1 MTNVPNAEESARL
14 AEEFIEKVFNQ
25 HDVGYL
31 KDVLSED
38 FVDLSPAPGES
49 GDKASAIAWFERSFQ
64 SMPDMHAEVIQ
75 TIASGDKVAI
85 RGRYSGTDEGGFM
98 PGMKPTHKK
107 VSMESIDIVQI
118 GPDGKHISHFGIQD
132 VMSAMGQLGLLPPP
146 PEG

>member
-1 MTNVPNAEESARL
+1 MPSVEENTRS

-25 HDVGYL
+25 HDIGYL
-31 KDVLSED
+31 KDALSED

-49 GDKASAIAWFERSFQ
+49 SDKAGAIAWFERSIQ

-85 RGRYSGTDEGGFM
+85 RGRYTGTDEGGFM
-98 PGMKPTHKK
+98 PGMEPTHKT

-118 GPDGKHISHFGIQD
+118 GDDGKHVSHFGIQD
-132 VMSAMGQLGLLPPP
+132 TMSVMAQLGMLPPP
-146 PEG
+146 PEA